1 MTYLVNI
8 NYMHNIVY
16 SRDSIRDLNEIASFI
31 SLDNP
36 FQAKLVLEN
45 IYSSIDYLSLFPFLW
60 KERKDELREILSK
73 NKYRIFYRIE
83 NNKVIIISI
92 FKYKDF

>member
-1 MTYLVNI
+1 
-8 NYMHNIVY
+8 MHNIVY
-16 SRDSIRDLNEIASFI
+16 SRDSIKDLNEIVNFI

-45 IYSSIDYLSLFPFLW
+45 IYSSTDYLSLFPFLW
-60 KERKDELREILSK
+60 KEIKNWYIEIVSK
-73 NKYRIFYRIE
+73 NKFRIVYRIE

-92 FKYKDF
+92 FKYKDFI